1 MNLYASDWAW
11 SSDPALLKNLTRDGW
26 RPNFLVHCA
35 PDDSNDVVA
44 QLSRSCGAPVHTCR
58 LPGPL
63 RLPAESGGTLLLA
76 RVEEMSITQQ
86 VDLFDWMTAR
96 HSSVQ
101 VVSIATTR
109 LERLVARGQFLE
121 GLFYRLNVVY
131 LEARCPRIS
140 SAMVNLRS

>member
-11 SSDPALLKNLTRDGW
+11 SSDPALLKNLTKNGW

-35 PDDSNDVVA
+35 PDDCQDVVT
-44 QLSRSCGAPVHTCR
+44 QLTRSCTEPVHSCL
-58 LPGPL
+58 LPG
-63 RLPAESGGTLLLA
+63 RLDLPDQPGGTLLLA
-76 RVEEMSITQQ
+76 RVEEMSIDQQ
-86 VDLFDWMTAR
+86 IDLFDWMSAWQST
-96 HSSVQ
+96 VQ

-131 LEARCPRIS
+131 LEARS
-140 SAMVNLRS
+140 SRATHLALH